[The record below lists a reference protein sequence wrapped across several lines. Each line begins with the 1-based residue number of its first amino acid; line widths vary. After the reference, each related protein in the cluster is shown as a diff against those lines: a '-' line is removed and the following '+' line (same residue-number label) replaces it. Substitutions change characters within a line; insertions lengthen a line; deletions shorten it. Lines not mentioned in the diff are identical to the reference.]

1 MLVVMKYLPEHPS
14 ILIHSFEYSTVK
26 TLIKSSMAKHNKGNE
41 NKINSIFQNVEIT
54 TLKTDAFISKMEKE
68 LEMKMALSDK

>member
-1 MLVVMKYLPEHPS
+1 
-14 ILIHSFEYSTVK
+14 
-26 TLIKSSMAKHNKGNE
+26 MAKHNEGNE
-41 NKINSIFQNVEIT
+41 NKINNIFQNVAIT